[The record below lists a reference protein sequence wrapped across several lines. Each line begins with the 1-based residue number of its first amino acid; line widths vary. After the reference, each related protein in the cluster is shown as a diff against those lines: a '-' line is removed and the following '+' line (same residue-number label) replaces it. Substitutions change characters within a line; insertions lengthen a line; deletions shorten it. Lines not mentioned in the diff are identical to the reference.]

1 MTDEEFEHLMAQAR
15 AEARRISFPPPPSGD
30 DAEYGFHPQHAEF
43 GASAH

>member
-15 AEARRISFPPPPSGD
+15 ADAHRISFPPPLSDD
-30 DAEYGFHPQHAEF
+30 DAEYAFHPQHAEF